1 MVSLSPVANDTNTQ
15 LHTCG
20 DVESLS
26 DFHIITR
33 RSVRSAL
40 KELSGYEGARPLG
53 VLEVVGTAEHGSV
66 NVKGPLAVDRKR
78 RLSPVQGFGRVQRS
92 PEIDALRGV
101 FLVWMTLTHLPTH
114 LSDFVNEPF
123 GFVSSAE
130 GFVFLS
136 ALLVARLYFRQAAKA
151 GSALRAKL
159 WKRALR
165 IYSYHLILLA
175 CAFTMAAA
183 FGVVA
188 HRLALINLLN
198 FYLAHPFPAIVGSL
212 LLIYCPPLLD
222 ILPMYVI
229 FLLITPFLLAIAAH
243 RGWKGILLASGS
255 VWLLA
260 QFGLRVWVHHMVVGI
275 TTLKIPLQDTGSFNL
290 FAWQMVWVSG
300 LCIGAISAQE
310 GRSFR
315 RPPRFVYS
323 ISALIC
329 AFFIGVRHNWLGNHL
344 TQQTLGLQL
353 DKWQLGPLRL
363 VNLIAF
369 AFVIY
374 WSRKLL
380 TRLFLIEPFIMLGKA
395 SLQVFCAHLAFVFVG
410 LALLYGTV
418 SQLHGLHAV
427 VLVALTFVGLIFV
440 ALRKVRR
447 ERQEQTTTN
456 NPDLKI
462 NPLPYIR
469 LSLTGD

>member
-1 MVSLSPVANDTNTQ
+1 VWWHHFPHHHTPLGPLGLERPVE
-15 LHTCG
+15 CG
-20 DVESLS
+20 
-26 DFHIITR
+26 T
-33 RSVRSAL
+33 
-40 KELSGYEGARPLG
+40 ARLG
-53 VLEVVGTAEHGSV
+53 VLEIFGTAEYGDL
-66 NVKGPLAVDRKR
+66 NLKEPLPVDRKR
-78 RLSPVQGFGRVQRS
+78 RVSSVPGFGRGQRR
-92 PEIDALRGV
+92 PELDALRGV

-114 LSDFVNEPF
+114 LSDLVNEPF

-136 ALLVARLYFRQAAKA
+136 ALLVARLYIRQAAEA
-151 GSALRAKL
+151 GSALRTKL

-165 IYSYHLILLA
+165 IYGYHLILLA

-183 FGVVA
+183 FAVLA

-229 FLLITPFLLAIAAH
+229 FLLITPFLLCIATH

-260 QFGLRVWVHHMVVGI
+260 QFGLRAWVHAVVVHV
-275 TTLKIPLQDTGSFNL
+275 TTLQIPLQETGSFNL

-315 RPPRFVYS
+315 PPRFSYQA
-323 ISALIC
+323 SALIC
-329 AFFIGVRHNWLGNHL
+329 IFFIGVRHNWLGNHL
-344 TQQTLGLQL
+344 TQQTLGMQL
-353 DKWQLGPLRL
+353 DKWQIGPLRL

-369 AFVIY
+369 ACVIY

-395 SLQVFCAHLAFVFVG
+395 SLQVFCVHLAFVFVG

-418 SQLHGLHAV
+418 NQLHGFHAV
-427 VLVALTFVGLIFV
+427 GLVALTFVGLIFV
-440 ALRKVRR
+440 ARRKIRR
-447 ERQEQTTTN
+447 ERQEQTTN
-456 NPDLKI
+456 NPQLKI
-462 NPLPYIR
+462 NPSPTYV
-469 LSLTGD
+469 

>member
-1 MVSLSPVANDTNTQ
+1 
-15 LHTCG
+15 
-20 DVESLS
+20 
-26 DFHIITR
+26 
-33 RSVRSAL
+33 VRAL
-40 KELSGYEGARPLG
+40 RILKIL
-53 VLEVVGTAEHGSV
+53 GTAEYGSL
-66 NVKGPLAVDRKR
+66 NLKESSPVDRKR
-78 RLSPVQGFGRVQRS
+78 RLSSVLEFGRIQRS

-114 LSDFVNEPF
+114 LSDLVNEPF

-136 ALLVARLYFRQAAKA
+136 ALLVARLYIRQAAEA
-151 GSALRAKL
+151 GSALRSKL
-159 WKRALR
+159 WKRALL
-165 IYSYHLILLA
+165 IYGYHLIQLA
-175 CAFTMAAA
+175 FAFTIAAA
-183 FGVVA
+183 FAVTA

-229 FLLITPFLLAIAAH
+229 FLLITPHLLATVAN

-260 QFGLRVWVHHMVVGI
+260 QFGLRAWVHHVVVHV
-275 TTLKIPLQDTGSFNL
+275 TTLQIPLQDTGSFNL
-290 FAWQMVWVSG
+290 FAWQMVWVAG
-300 LCIGAISAQE
+300 LCIGAASAQE

-315 RPPRFVYS
+315 RPPRFVYQV
-323 ISALIC
+323 SALIC
-329 AFFIGVRHNWLGNHL
+329 IFFIGVRHYWFGNHL

-369 AFVIY
+369 ACVIY

-380 TRLFLIEPFIMLGKA
+380 TRLILIEPFIMLGKA

-410 LALLYGTV
+410 LAFLYGTL
-418 SQLHGLHAV
+418 SQLHGFYAV
-427 VLVALTFVGLIFV
+427 DLVASTFVGLIFV
-440 ALRKVRR
+440 AFRKIRR
-447 ERQEQTTTN
+447 ERQEHTTN
-456 NPDLKI
+456 NPELKI
-462 NPLPYIR
+462 NPPPTYVLDLR
-469 LSLTGD
+469 

>member
-1 MVSLSPVANDTNTQ
+1 M
-15 LHTCG
+15 
-20 DVESLS
+20 E
-26 DFHIITR
+26 I
-33 RSVRSAL
+33 
-40 KELSGYEGARPLG
+40 
-53 VLEVVGTAEHGSV
+53 
-66 NVKGPLAVDRKR
+66 
-78 RLSPVQGFGRVQRS
+78 GRVQRR

-101 FLVWMTLTHLPTH
+101 FLVWMTLAHLPTH
-114 LSDFVNEPF
+114 LSDLVNQPF

-136 ALLVARLYFRQAAKA
+136 ALLVARLYIGRAAEA
-151 GSALRAKL
+151 GSALRTKL

-165 IYSYHLILLA
+165 IYGYHLILLA
-175 CAFTMAAA
+175 FAFTMAATFA
-183 FGVVA
+183 VLA

-198 FYLAHPFPAIVGSL
+198 FYLAHPLPAIIGSL

-229 FLLITPFLLAIAAH
+229 FLLITPFLLAIAAR
-243 RGWKGILLASGS
+243 RGWKAILLASGS

-260 QFGLRVWVHHMVVGI
+260 QFGVRAWVHDVVVHI
-275 TTLKIPLQDTGSFNL
+275 TRLQIPLQDTGSFNL

-310 GRSFR
+310 GLLFR
-315 RPPRFVYS
+315 RPPRFVYQ

-329 AFFIGVRHNWLGNHL
+329 TFFVGVRHNWLGHHL
-344 TQQTLGLQL
+344 TEQTLGMQL
-353 DKWQLGPLRL
+353 DKWQLGPLRV

-369 AFVIY
+369 ACVIY

-380 TRLFLIEPFIMLGKA
+380 TRLILIEPFIMLGKA

-418 SQLHGLHAV
+418 SQLHGFDAV
-427 VLVALTFVGLIFV
+427 GLVALTFVGLLFV
-440 ALRKVRR
+440 ALHKMRCERLERTSNQPRLKV
-447 ERQEQTTTN
+447 
-456 NPDLKI
+456 NPTPAYVEI
-462 NPLPYIR
+462 
-469 LSLTGD
+469 

>member
-1 MVSLSPVANDTNTQ
+1 M
-15 LHTCG
+15 
-20 DVESLS
+20 S
-26 DFHIITR
+26 DATLR
-33 RSVRSAL
+33 
-40 KELSGYEGARPLG
+40 GLG
-53 VLEVVGTAEHGSV
+53 VLEIFGIAEYWSLK
-66 NVKGPLAVDRKR
+66 VKEPLPVDRKR
-78 RLSPVQGFGRVQRS
+78 QLSSVLGFERVQRR

-114 LSDFVNEPF
+114 LSDLVNEPF

-136 ALLVARLYFRQAAKA
+136 ALLVARLYIRQAAETGA
-151 GSALRAKL
+151 ALRTKL

-175 CAFTMAAA
+175 FAFTIAAA
-183 FGVVA
+183 FAELA

-198 FYLAHPFPAIVGSL
+198 FYLAHPFDAIVGSL

-229 FLLITPFLLAIAAH
+229 FLLITPFLLPIAAH

-260 QFGLRVWVHHMVVGI
+260 QFGLRAWVHHVVVHV
-275 TTLKIPLQDTGSFNL
+275 TALHIPLQDTGSFNL

-300 LCIGAISAQE
+300 LCIGAAE

-315 RPPRFVYS
+315 RPPRFAYQV
-323 ISALIC
+323 SALIC
-329 AFFIGVRHNWLGNHL
+329 IFFVGVRHNWLGNHL

-369 AFVIY
+369 ACVIY

-418 SQLHGLHAV
+418 SQLHGFDAV
-427 VLVALTFVGLIFV
+427 GLVALTFVGLIFV
-440 ALRKVRR
+440 ALRKIRR
-447 ERQEQTTTN
+447 ERQEQTTTR
-456 NPDLKI
+456 PELKI
-462 NPLPYIR
+462 DPASHIHLG
-469 LSLTGD
+469 LTGD

>member
-1 MVSLSPVANDTNTQ
+1 MWEPCVK
-15 LHTCG
+15 
-20 DVESLS
+20 ESLS
-26 DFHIITR
+26 
-33 RSVRSAL
+33 
-40 KELSGYEGARPLG
+40 
-53 VLEVVGTAEHGSV
+53 
-66 NVKGPLAVDRKR
+66 VDRNG
-78 RLSPVQGFGRVQRS
+78 RLNSVLGFGQVQRR

-101 FLVWMTLTHLPTH
+101 FLIWMTLTHLPTH
-114 LSDFVNEPF
+114 LSDLVNEPF

-136 ALLVARLYFRQAAKA
+136 ALLVARLNIRQAAEA
-151 GSALRAKL
+151 GTALRTKL

-175 CAFTMAAA
+175 FAFTMAASFA
-183 FGVVA
+183 VMA

-229 FLLITPFLLAIAAH
+229 FLLITPSLLDIATH
-243 RGWKGILLASGS
+243 RGWKSILLASGS
-255 VWLLA
+255 VWFLA
-260 QFGLRVWVHHMVVGI
+260 QFGLRTWVHDVVARV
-275 TTLKIPLQDTGSFNL
+275 TTLQIPLQDTGSFNL
-290 FAWQMVWVSG
+290 FAWQIVWVAG
-300 LCIGAISAQE
+300 LFIGATSAQE

-315 RPPRFVYS
+315 RPSRFVYQA
-323 ISALIC
+323 SALIC
-329 AFFIGVRHNWLGNHL
+329 IFFIGVRHNWFGNHL
-344 TQQTLGLQL
+344 TQQTLGIQL
-353 DKWQLGPLRL
+353 DKWQIGPLRL

-369 AFVIY
+369 GCVIY

-418 SQLHGLHAV
+418 SQLHGFDAIG
-427 VLVALTFVGLIFV
+427 LVTLTFAGLIFV
-440 ALRKVRR
+440 ALRKIRSG
-447 ERQEQTTTN
+447 RQRQTTIR
-456 NPDLKI
+456 PELKI
-462 NPLPYIR
+462 RPASPIR
-469 LSLTGD
+469 LGLTGD